1 MLSALEQRA
10 EARQLNG
17 AIILHDIHKF
27 IGRFVAYPSEDAQI
41 AHTLWIAHT
50 HLMEKW
56 DSTPRLAALSPEK
69 ECGKSRLLEVTESL
83 VPRPV
88 QSINVTPAYLFR
100 KVGDPEGR
108 PTILYDEIDTMFG
121 PKARQNEE
129 IRGLLNAGHR
139 RHSTAGRC
147 VVSGRK
153 ITTEEIPAYCA
164 VALAGIGNLPDT
176 ITGRSIILPMRRRAP
191 SERVEPWRSR
201 IHLREGQAIQDQ
213 LAQWANQVEEDIP
226 EGYEDFPKGVED
238 RAADMWEPLL
248 LVADQAGGDWP
259 RLARKACVFIVT
271 QSKDST
277 PSLGIRLLKDIRE
290 VFGSNEHMSTNDL
303 LNGLYDMEE
312 APWAEMKGRPLDPR
326 GLARL
331 LRPYEIKPTTVRV
344 GKATAKGY
352 SRSDLWD
359 AWERYLPKK
368 YHSCLHTSV

>member
-1 MLSALEQRA
+1 MNLEDQARKLRLA
-10 EARQLNG
+10 ERIDG
-17 AIILHDIHKF
+17 AAVLHDIHRF
-27 IGRFVAYPSEDAQI
+27 IGRFVAYPSEEAQV

-69 ECGKSRLLEVTESL
+69 ECGKSRVLEVTESL

-108 PTILYDEIDTMFG
+108 PTILYDEVDTIFG
-121 PKARQNEE
+121 PRARENEE

-153 ITTEEIPAYCA
+153 VTTEEIPAYCA

-176 ITGRSIILPMRRRAP
+176 ITGRSIILPMRRRSP

-201 IHLREGQAIQDQ
+201 IHSREGQTIQNQ
-213 LAQWANQVEEDIP
+213 LTQWANTVEEEIP
-226 EGYEDFPKGVED
+226 EGYENFPEGVED

-248 LVADQAGGDWP
+248 LIADQAGADWP
-259 RLARKACVFIVT
+259 DLAREACVAIVT

-277 PSLGIRLLKDIRE
+277 PSLGVRLLRDTRE
-290 VFGSNEHMSTNDL
+290 VFGGNDHMSTIDL

-312 APWAEMKGRPLDPR
+312 APWAEMQGRPLDPR

-344 GKATAKGY
+344 GNATAKGY
-352 SRSDLWD
+352 SRADLWD
-359 AWERYLPKK
+359 AWQRYLSNK
-368 YHSCLHTSV
+368 HIE